1 MNVKFY
7 QVGGSV
13 RDKIMGIKPHDI
25 DFAIGAESFGAMR
38 EAILARGG
46 KIFLEMEKFFTIR
59 ANLPELGSADFVLT
73 RKDGSYSDGRRPDGV
88 TVGTILDDLARRDF
102 TMNAIAINVET
113 GDILDP
119 FDGTGDIH
127 KWEAE
132 QKTGLQACN

>member
-38 EAILARGG
+38 EAILAMGG

-73 RKDGSYSDGRRPDGV
+73 RKDGSYSDGRRPAH
-88 TVGTILDDLARRDF
+88 T
-102 TMNAIAINVET
+102 
-113 GDILDP
+113 
-119 FDGTGDIH
+119 
-127 KWEAE
+127 
-132 QKTGLQACN
+132 